1 MEKAAAALLEGLN
14 ANEWVQLTSV
24 VRYMEAYEEIAM
36 RYNRIFMTLMGAALV
51 LALMVP
57 APGFAQTGTDD
68 DEDKDNAAVPAPQLL
83 KQWTLISFADRFD
96 SLDGPMG

>member
-14 ANEWVQLTSV
+14 ANGWVQLTSV

-36 RYNRIFMTLMGAALV
+36 RYNGIFRTLLGAALV

-57 APGFAQTGTDD
+57 APGFAQDWYGPRQRPRQRC
-68 DEDKDNAAVPAPQLL
+68 VP
-83 KQWTLISFADRFD
+83 D
-96 SLDGPMG
+96 